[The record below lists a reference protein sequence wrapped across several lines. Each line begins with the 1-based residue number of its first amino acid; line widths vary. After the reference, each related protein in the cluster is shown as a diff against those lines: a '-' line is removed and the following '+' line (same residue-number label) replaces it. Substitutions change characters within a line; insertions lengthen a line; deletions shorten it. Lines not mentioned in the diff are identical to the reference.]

1 MGLGCS
7 AVLMMMP
14 VVVVA
19 AAAAVVVVEEV
30 VAVVVVVVVVVNLSN
45 TMHEPARKTPS
56 HPSAQIEDFGHK
68 TSRQRTMA
76 KTLTKAKTRSVAAVG
91 WS

>member
-1 MGLGCS
+1 MGLACS

-14 VVVVA
+14 VVVVV
-19 AAAAVVVVEEV
+19 AAAVVVVVVEEV
-30 VAVVVVVVVVVNLSN
+30 GAAVAVAVVVVNLSN

-68 TSRQRTMA
+68 TSRQRAMA

-91 WS
+91 

>member
-7 AVLMMMP
+7 AVLMLMP
-14 VVVVA
+14 EVVVV
-19 AAAAVVVVEEV
+19 AAAVVVVEEV
-30 VAVVVVVVVVVNLSN
+30 GAAVAVAVVVVNLSN

-68 TSRQRTMA
+68 TSRQRAMA
-76 KTLTKAKTRSVAAVG
+76 KPLTKAKTLSVAAVG
-91 WS
+91 WT